1 MTTLQVHP
9 LAALVP
15 DMAEHEYA
23 ELRQSI
29 QDNGFD
35 DTWPIVLFDGMI
47 LDGRHRYRAAVE
59 VGATPVFVTFEPKGE
74 DSPAR
79 FVLRSLARRSLTAGQ
94 RAALATDMLPHLEME
109 AHERKK
115 SLNKGKE
122 LTQKVAEARTP
133 ESTEVAAR
141 AVGTNK
147 EYVKT
152 AKKVKEQAPETFE
165 KMKRGEVTLAQAKT
179 AITRPEPPA
188 PQPEE
193 VTDPSGKVIDDPAI
207 VDVFRHG
214 DEFADLIRRVQAIRR
229 ETLALAATRH
239 GSWLHGRDAE
249 IKREC
254 NALVNY
260 LKESVPHTVCPMT
273 ANCGPKCKVCD
284 GLGFVSLHRWN
295 VTPEAIK
302 GGGRCG

>member
-1 MTTLQVHP
+1 MPELAIHP
-9 LAALVP
+9 LCALVP
-15 DMAEHEYA
+15 DMGAHEYS
-23 ELRQSI
+23 ELVESI
-29 QDNGFD
+29 RSNGFD
-35 DTWPIVLFDGMI
+35 DTFPIILFDGMI

-59 VGATPVFVTFEPKGE
+59 VGATPVFVEWEPKGD

-94 RAALATDMLPHLEME
+94 RAALATDMLPHLERE

-165 KMKRGEVTLAQAKT
+165 KLKQGKVTIAQAKS
-179 AITRPEPPA
+179 AITRPPA
-188 PQPEE
+188 PEPSPDEITDPEGRV
-193 VTDPSGKVIDDPAI
+193 VTDPALIE
-207 VDVFRHG
+207 VFGHA
-214 DEFADLIRRVQAIRR
+214 DEFAELQRRVHEIKRDM
-229 ETLALAATRH
+229 LALAGKSH
-239 GSWLHGRDAE
+239 GRWLHDRDTE

-254 NALVNY
+254 SALVKY
-260 LKESVPHTVCPMT
+260 LKESLPHTSCPMGK
-273 ANCGPKCKVCD
+273 NCGAACKTCE
-284 GLGFVSLHRWN
+284 GAGWVSAGRWKLIPDS
-295 VTPEAIK
+295 VK
-302 GGGRCG
+302 GGV